1 MKYLPI
7 LLSSSFLAV
16 AASQPVMA
24 GDGGDPRIGE
34 DVNKI
39 CFSTD
44 INRWRSVKG
53 EDGVILLDR
62 AANDWYRAEISDG
75 CSERLI
81 SRAQLVQIES
91 NPGTSCLHI
100 NDRITLHSYGQIT
113 YTCRIERIN
122 RWDHTA
128 PAPGDDSEEG
138 DEASSY

>member
-24 GDGGDPRIGE
+24 GEGGDPRIGE

-62 AANDWYRAEISDG
+62 SSNEWYRAEISEG

-81 SRAQLVQIES
+81 SRAQLVQFDS
-91 NPGTSCLHI
+91 NPGTSCLHL
-100 NDRITLHSYGQIT
+100 NDKIIVHSYGALS
-113 YTCRIERIN
+113 YSCRIKRIS

-128 PAPGDDSEEG
+128 PAPDDESGEG
-138 DEASSY
+138 DEAASY